1 MDYSKDIYTGLT
13 RRGFAPHH
21 AFGIMGNFAGESD
34 LNPAL
39 NERRPLVPG
48 SRGGYGLAQW
58 TGPRRVALENYAAS
72 RGVQPSDLNTQLD
85 FLQQELDGSENKAG
99 QALRATTNPEEAAR
113 VFESQFLRPGIP
125 TTQRRV
131 AEANRFASLFGG
143 EQSPMTMALQ
153 QPEQGYAGLPPE
165 ITGGQSAPV
174 MSANSVTGGPG
185 ILSSDYDVGQ
195 RMVNAGA
202 HLRDDPSALRV
213 VDASGGKNK
222 LQPIQ
227 GKDGSWYT
235 FDPRTGAMKP
245 LMAGNPNAEA
255 ERAGAIAK
263 AQATAKQEVEQEAA
277 KPKAI
282 AHARMASE
290 QAGDVIREATELAD
304 HPQLGNTT
312 GVTGMVLRNIPGTQW
327 HDLGQRIDTLGNK
340 IQTGVLQSI
349 REASANGASGFG
361 TLTEKE
367 GLVLRDLIASLKA
380 SQSEGQLRTNLR
392 KIADWGA
399 RNRVNIN
406 DTLGQTYPE
415 LRQQKPALDSFDK

>member
-1 MDYSKDIYTGLT
+1 MTPRGIRNNNFGNIEDGPFARGLPGYAGT
-13 RRGFAPHH
+13 DGRFARFATPDDGRNAHSELLGVYNRKH
-21 AFGIMGNFAGESD
+21 GINNISGVVGRWAPASDNNDVAAYAGYVAKQMGVDPNAPLDFSD
-34 LNPAL
+34 PAI
-39 NERRPLVPG
+39 RTK
-48 SRGGYGLAQW
+48 LAQHMGEFEN
-58 TGPRRVALENYAAS
+58 GPEAYRAAFS
-72 RGVQPSDLNTQLD
+72 G
-85 FLQQELDGSENKAG
+85 QQG
-99 QALRATTNPEEAAR
+99 P
-113 VFESQFLRPGIP
+113 
-125 TTQRRV
+125 
-131 AEANRFASLFGG
+131 
-143 EQSPMTMALQ
+143 MALAMAQ
-153 QPEQGYAGLPPE
+153 SDPSRAGLPPE
-165 ITGGQSAPV
+165 ITAGRSAPA
-174 MSANSVTGGPG
+174 MSADSITGGPG
-185 ILSSDYDVGQ
+185 ILSADYDVGQ

-213 VDASGGKNK
+213 VDNAGKSK

-235 FDPRTGAMKP
+235 FDPRTGALKP

-263 AQATAKQEVEQEAA
+263 AQAEAKQAVEQEAA

-415 LRQQKPALDSFDK
+415 LRQKKPDLSSFDK